1 MTSEEILNFIKGGG
15 YEITDEVKQATRELA
30 EILTAEKDGSADI
43 TKALAWLDQK
53 RKAYRVKVEEVAM
66 KDLDKWKVDA
76 DTGYI
81 SHDTGK
87 FFSII
92 GVKTQ
97 GALGREV
104 LGWTQPMIKQEE
116 CGILGILCQK
126 KSGLMRYLFYA
137 KFEPGTP
144 ASLQLSPTLQATESN
159 LGQAHGGKKPLFA
172 EYFEGSLPAP
182 PVRTSHTGGRPNIFY
197 VYAIAC
203 KGGSYYIGHT
213 EDLRK
218 RWGQH
223 VSGNGSDWTKR
234 NKPLYIVH
242 YEEFSTRE
250 MAVAREKELKTGF
263 GRKWLKR
270 EIEFGRARQAGGRG
284 KVLMNVVE
292 VEDPGRNYH
301 KTNRCMIVEVPE
313 GEEIKAPDDF
323 IWLNLAQV
331 KKFLKLDTMVVS
343 LARCVLGSR

>member
-1 MTSEEILNFIKGGG
+1 MIKDDFLKFLKEGG
-15 YEITDEVKQATRELA
+15 YKTTDGTNVLVDDLVQ
-30 EILTAEKDGSADI
+30 ILEAEKNGSADI
-43 TKALAWLDQK
+43 AEALAWLDKK
-53 RKAYRVKVEEVAM
+53 RKAYQVKVEEVAM
-66 KDLDKWKVDA
+66 KDLDKWRVDA

-159 LGQAHGGKKPLFA
+159 LKQAHGGKKPLFA
-172 EYFEGSLPAP
+172 EYFENA
-182 PVRTSHTGGRPNIFY
+182 
-197 VYAIAC
+197 
-203 KGGSYYIGHT
+203 
-213 EDLRK
+213 
-218 RWGQH
+218 
-223 VSGNGSDWTKR
+223 
-234 NKPLYIVH
+234 
-242 YEEFSTRE
+242 
-250 MAVAREKELKTGF
+250 
-263 GRKWLKR
+263 
-270 EIEFGRARQAGGRG
+270 GRG
-284 KVLMNVVE
+284 KVLVNVVE

-313 GEEIKAPDDF
+313 GEGVKVPDDF

-331 KKFLKLDTMVVS
+331 KKFLKLDNVVVS